1 MVGKRRSA
9 SKLQIGTSSA
19 EKVAG
24 NGRYGQVTFAGSRS
38 DWYCDEGANK
48 GLIYEYM
55 ANGNLA
61 EQLADNCENILSW
74 KERLQIAV
82 EAAQG

>member
-1 MVGKRRSA
+1 
-9 SKLQIGTSSA
+9 
-19 EKVAG
+19 
-24 NGRYGQVTFAGSRS
+24 
-38 DWYCDEGANK
+38 
-48 GLIYEYM
+48 M

-82 EAAQG
+82 EAAQ